1 MWSKVLGFLSGDVL
15 DSLASLF
22 KDYQEKKITK
32 EELKFK
38 LATFEAQNE
47 QDLRLAQIALNAEEA
62 KHSSMFVAGWR
73 PFLGWVCGLGFTMN
87 FLVAPIGTF
96 FAELAGYSIVFPQ
109 ADVSTMMPVLL
120 GMLGLGGMRTIE
132 KLNYRARN
140 NLEG

>member
-1 MWSKVLGFLSGDVL
+1 MLSQVLNFLSGDLL
-15 DSLASLF
+15 DTVAGMF
-22 KDYQEKKITK
+22 KDYQDKKITK
-32 EELKFK
+32 EELKFRLK
-38 LATFEAQNE
+38 TFEAQNE

-73 PFLGWVCGLGFTMN
+73 PFLGWVCGLGFCMN

-96 FAELAGYSIVFPQ
+96 LASLAGYPIEFPQ